1 MIYVTGDTHGQID
14 RFKEK
19 PVAGLKKGDTL
30 IVLGDFGFLWDD
42 SRQEKKNRH
51 WLSKRRYKI
60 LFIDGCH
67 ENFDLLAQYPTED
80 FMGGKAKHIE
90 GNLWYILRGSVLT
103 IEDKKLLCFG
113 GGESDDIEDR
123 DEGLNWWR
131 AELPTPQELDACRE
145 NLRAS
150 GGGAVDYIL
159 THEAPGKVLDFL
171 GLQGL
176 QRNWL
181 HSFLDELNEKTPLRK
196 LSYHKIRGYTTLLH
210 KFLFPK
216 SILLLNRPE
225 QNGIGRYHIIGS
237 FVRYFHIGIPAFRQN
252 VLAHIYPLATS
263 LTNDFHIIFIDLLFF
278 HVLSIVNPN
287 RGISRSTF

>member
-123 DEGLNWWR
+123 DEGLNCAGR
-131 AELPTPQELDACRE
+131 AAHPAGTGCLPRKS
-145 NLRAS
+145 S
-150 GGGAVDYIL
+150 GQRRRRGGLHSDPRG
-159 THEAPGKVLDFL
+159 PGKVLDFL

-181 HSFLDELNEKTPLRK
+181 HSFLDELNEKTA
-196 LSYHKIRGYTTLLH
+196 HKQW
-210 KFLFPK
+210 LF
-216 SILLLNRPE
+216 
-225 QNGIGRYHIIGS
+225 GRYHKDQPIGTKMRAV
-237 FVRYFHIGIPAFRQN
+237 FTDLIP
-252 VLAHIYPLATS
+252 LE
-263 LTNDFHIIFIDLLFF
+263 
-278 HVLSIVNPN
+278 
-287 RGISRSTF
+287 

>member
-1 MIYVTGDTHGQID
+1 MFQSVFCAEGLGFMIYVTGDTHGQID

-19 PVAGLKKGDTL
+19 PVAGLKKGATL
-30 IVLGDFGFLWDD
+30 IVLGDFGFLCDD
-42 SRQEKKNRH
+42 SRHEKKNRQ

-113 GGESDDIEDR
+113 GG
-123 DEGLNWWR
+123 
-131 AELPTPQELDACRE
+131 
-145 NLRAS
+145 
-150 GGGAVDYIL
+150 AVDYIL

-181 HSFLDELNEKTPLRK
+181 HSFLDELNEKTA
-196 LSYHKIRGYTTLLH
+196 HKRW
-210 KFLFPK
+210 LF
-216 SILLLNRPE
+216 
-225 QNGIGRYHIIGS
+225 GRYHKDQPIGTKMRAV
-237 FVRYFHIGIPAFRQN
+237 FTDLIP
-252 VLAHIYPLATS
+252 LE
-263 LTNDFHIIFIDLLFF
+263 
-278 HVLSIVNPN
+278 
-287 RGISRSTF
+287 